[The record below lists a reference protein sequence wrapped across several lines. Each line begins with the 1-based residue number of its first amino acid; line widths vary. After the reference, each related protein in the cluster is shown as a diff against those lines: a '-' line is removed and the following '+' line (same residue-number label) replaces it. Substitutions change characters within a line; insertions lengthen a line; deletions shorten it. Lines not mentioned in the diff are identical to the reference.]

1 MFTVKHITYPSNGDE
16 PATAVEEL
24 YEAQH
29 VTKTQSGIRLAGAG
43 YGGDI
48 PSGAEILL
56 PSSPGAV
63 VFVMNETGATVSRF
77 DL

>member
-24 YEAQH
+24 YEARQII
-29 VTKTQSGIRLAGAG
+29 KTSKGIRMLGAG
-43 YGGDI
+43 GGDTPI
-48 PSGAEILL
+48 GAELL
-56 PSSPGAV
+56 LYPSSGAV
-63 VFVMNETGATVSRF
+63 VFVMNENGATVSRF